1 MSKPPECSRCALE
14 RIGRGFARPVGP
26 LNSPFYF
33 LGESL
38 GAEEVW
44 QGQPFVGPAG
54 GMLNRV
60 LYDAGIDRGTL
71 RLGNLVSCFPGDT
84 KVEARGIEKG
94 YRRWY
99 SGDLVSVKT
108 AAARLSGTPNHPVLT
123 PRGWVPMGE
132 LQKGDHLVR
141 GSFDERSSPGDP
153 NVYHRPAMFA
163 ETFKTL
169 ALDAVREWVIGSNV
183 DFHGDGGESKI
194 DVVTHNGLLGDR
206 GQVPLSQHPAKDLLK
221 AADEVGTVLP
231 STCPGCGAPLE
242 YRSGDP
248 SPPDRGVSGL
258 GQLQPS
264 LPPEPLE
271 SKTLGLSMATEGNP
285 RLDERSLQP
294 PLPDSITPG
303 KRLQPGPTQVG
314 FAEILEIERS
324 WFSGHVYNLQTNS
337 GEYIAEGFI
346 VHNCQPPENKLDKW
360 QGAVERCKATY
371 LQPDIEQWLRAPSPT
386 GEKVLVALGGHA
398 MRNVLNLQRKG
409 TRVQDFHGSVIRD
422 PTNRFNVVC
431 SYHPSFI
438 QRGAYNLLDVMRY
451 DLTVAKEA
459 AISGFVP
466 EEVALFLDPTFAFFE
481 HWADEYI
488 AAATKDPERTWLAV
502 DIETP
507 DKAKKTDEG
516 ELKLSDRS
524 YHIIRINFSYHTD
537 EAVTVPWT
545 EPYIRV
551 IKKILA
557 APGAKIFWNAPYDVP
572 RLKFNSAPIAEPILD
587 FMWAWHV
594 LQSDLPR
601 GLGFVAPFYSKLGP
615 WKHWSADDPVRY
627 AAMDAV
633 QTLRIAYGVAEQL
646 EAEGMWDVFWR
657 HVYELDTKVLHP
669 AEDVGLLVDLEELA
683 RLKERLDLTAGR
695 IGGEVQ
701 ALVPDAVKPLVPKG
715 GLARHPGLEYDEAG
729 VEVPIYEAE
738 VKVIG
743 KVCEACSA
751 EQITVKHRCKDKEL
765 QPKVVARELTV
776 KRYYRQEAFNPGSP
790 VQLMAYILHQG
801 HTPGVDKKTKK
812 PTTNKDTLDKL
823 VKSTDDPLY
832 PKILELRSVD
842 KVRKT
847 YVNGSYDK
855 LATDPRSV
863 LDGRLHP
870 SFLHKPSS
878 LRLSCQSPNLQNV
891 IADRG
896 AYTSLAGGFRF
907 CLIAAPGCKLLE
919 VDFSGIEAV
928 LSGWFMGD
936 PRYIR
941 MAKLSIHA
949 FVTSHLVGEPP
960 EDSWDDAQLA
970 SWFAYI
976 KEKYPHEYD
985 QCKRYVHGTNYGLT
999 IFGMVKQF
1007 PKEFP
1012 NIKAAERIAAIYAK
1026 IAPGLAQWHLQVRDQ
1041 AAKETL
1047 LGGKTHPFGYRHWFF
1062 NVVSYQIVRGVAR
1075 KGAQIVRMNGTNYE
1089 MKLGEDAKRA
1099 VSFFPQSSAAGI
1111 IKEAMLRLFDPEMP
1125 NYIGDAF
1132 YGRTPLRA
1140 QIHDSLLLEVPD
1152 ELVDVV
1158 LEKLVIEMTRPIPEF
1173 PMPEEW
1179 GLGPYLSIGVEA
1191 KVGQNWA
1198 GYNDKAEDREGRPL
1212 RLNLAGMRK
1221 VKLPESLPTLAGDVP
1236 VPFDEYD
1243 EAEEE
1248 VEAAGEFASA

>member
-1 MSKPPECSRCALE
+1 VAILPKPSSCSRCALE
-14 RIGRGFARPVGP
+14 RIGRGFSRPSGP
-26 LNSPFYF
+26 LNSALYF

-44 QGQPFVGPAG
+44 QGQAFVGPAG
-54 GMLNRV
+54 TMLNRV
-60 LYDAGIDRGTL
+60 LYDAGIPRDSL
-71 RLGNLVSCFPGDT
+71 RIGNLVS
-84 KVEARGIEKG
+84 
-94 YRRWY
+94 
-99 SGDLVSVKT
+99 
-108 AAARLSGTPNHPVLT
+108 
-123 PRGWVPMGE
+123 
-132 LQKGDHLVR
+132 
-141 GSFDERSSPGDP
+141 
-153 NVYHRPAMFA
+153 
-163 ETFKTL
+163 
-169 ALDAVREWVIGSNV
+169 
-183 DFHGDGGESKI
+183 
-194 DVVTHNGLLGDR
+194 
-206 GQVPLSQHPAKDLLK
+206 
-221 AADEVGTVLP
+221 
-231 STCPGCGAPLE
+231 
-242 YRSGDP
+242 
-248 SPPDRGVSGL
+248 
-258 GQLQPS
+258 
-264 LPPEPLE
+264 
-271 SKTLGLSMATEGNP
+271 
-285 RLDERSLQP
+285 
-294 PLPDSITPG
+294 
-303 KRLQPGPTQVG
+303 
-314 FAEILEIERS
+314 
-324 WFSGHVYNLQTNS
+324 
-337 GEYIAEGFI
+337 
-346 VHNCQPPENKLDKW
+346 CQPPENKLDKW
-360 QGAVERCKATY
+360 QAAIERCNATY
-371 LQPDIEQWLRAPSPT
+371 LQPDLERWLESPSPT
-386 GEKVLVALGGHA
+386 GEKVVVALGGHA
-398 MRNVLNLQRKG
+398 MRNILNLQRKG

-422 PTNRFNVVC
+422 PTDRFNVVC
-431 SYHPSFI
+431 TYHPSFL
-438 QRGAYNLLDVMRY
+438 QRGAFNLIDVMRY

-459 AISGFVP
+459 AIEGFVP
-466 EEVALFLDPTFAFFE
+466 EQVALFLDPTFSFFE
-481 HWADEYI
+481 HWANEYI
-488 AAATKDPERTWLAV
+488 AAATRDPDRTWLAV

-524 YHIIRINFSYHTD
+524 YQIIRINFSYNTD
-537 EAVTVPWT
+537 EAVTVPWS

-551 IKKILA
+551 IKRILA

-572 RLKFNSAPIAEPILD
+572 RLRFNNAPVAEPILD

-646 EAEGMWDVFWR
+646 EQEGMWDVFWR

-669 AEDVGLLVDLEELA
+669 AEDVGLLVDLEELG
-683 RLKERLDLTAGR
+683 RLKTRLDETAGR
-695 IGGEVQ
+695 IAGEVQ
-701 ALVPDAVKPLVPKG
+701 ALVPSEVKPLIPKG
-715 GLARHPGLEYDEAG
+715 GLAKHPGVEYYKDEEG
-729 VEVPIYEAE
+729 NLTTEEIPIYEAE

-743 KVCEACSA
+743 KVCEACGA
-751 EQITVKHRCKDKEL
+751 EQITVKHRCKDKAL

-776 KRYYRQEAFNPGSP
+776 KRYYRQDRFNPGSP
-790 VQLMAYILHQG
+790 HQLMAYILHRG
-801 HTPGVDKKTKK
+801 HTPGLDKKTKK
-812 PTTNKDTLDKL
+812 PTTNKDSLDKL
-823 VKSTDDPLY
+823 IKSTDDPLY

-855 LATDPRSV
+855 LRTDPRSV

-907 CLIAAPGCKLLE
+907 CLVAAPGCKLLE

-970 SWFAYI
+970 SWFGYI
-976 KEKYPHEYD
+976 KEKYPQEYN

-1012 NIKAAERIAAIYAK
+1012 TIKAAERIAAIYAK
-1026 IAPGLAQWHLQVRDQ
+1026 VAPGLEVWHAGVRNI
-1041 AAKETL
+1041 AAKETR
-1047 LGGKTHPFGYRHWFF
+1047 LGGSTHPFGYRHWFY
-1062 NVVSYQIVRGVAR
+1062 NVMSYQAVKGVAR
-1075 KGAQIVRMNGTNYE
+1075 KGAVVVRMGGQNFE
-1089 MKLGEDAKRA
+1089 VKLGEDAKRA
-1099 VSFFPQSSAAGI
+1099 VSFFPQSTAAGI

-1152 ELVDVV
+1152 ELLDIV
-1158 LEKLVIEMTRPIPEF
+1158 LEKLVIEMTRPIPEL

-1179 GLGPYLSIGVEA
+1179 GLGEYLSIGVEA

-1198 GYNDKAEDREGRPL
+1198 NYNDKPEDKEGRPL
-1212 RLNLAGMRK
+1212 RLNLGGMKK
-1221 VKLPESLPTLAGDVP
+1221 VALPNLAVPTLAGDVP

-1248 VEAAGEFASA
+1248 AEAEEYAAG